1 MAVKVLR
8 FEGALNWKEFKAAQ
22 SERPSSFRV
31 RASKRED
38 EGFMSNNADNTGH
51 ELEKPV
57 AIYYEHPDWFR
68 PLFEQMDKR
77 GVPWLKIDARH
88 HRYDVASPERE
99 YSLLFNRMSPSAWQ
113 RGLGHG
119 IFYTLNYLA
128 HLEGKGVR
136 VVNGY
141 RCFAHEISKAL
152 QLTNLE
158 KLGLPYP
165 KARVINHPSQ
175 AVEAAEAIGYPVVLK
190 PNIGGSGAGIERF
203 NTPAELRAAVEG
215 NRLYFGIDSTAL
227 VQEAFTARDGIITR
241 VEVLGGKFLYAI
253 RIHITGESYNLCPA
267 DICQNTRGEEL
278 TRIACPVDAPK
289 SGMKVEGYDPPRKV
303 IEDVERIVEL
313 AGVEVGGIEYVID
326 ERTGRQL
333 YYDVNALSNFV
344 ADPVRVVGFNP
355 YGRLADFLIAEAQRH
370 EARRGERVVARGGQ
384 R

>member
-1 MAVKVLR
+1 MSS
-8 FEGALNWKEFKAAQ
+8 GA
-22 SERPSSFRV
+22 
-31 RASKRED
+31 
-38 EGFMSNNADNTGH
+38 TGQRH
-51 ELEKPV
+51 ELQRPI

-68 PLFEQMDKR
+68 PLFQRLDESGFAWK
-77 GVPWLKIDARH
+77 KIDARNH
-88 HRYDVASPERE
+88 QYDAASAEE
-99 YSLLFNRMSPSAWQ
+99 EFSLLFNRMSPSAWQ
-113 RGLGHG
+113 RGLGHC

-128 HLEGKGVR
+128 HLEAKGVR

-141 RCFAHEISKAL
+141 RGFAHEISKAQ

-165 KARVINHPSQ
+165 KARVINHVSQ
-175 AVEAAEAIGYPVVLK
+175 ALGAAEAIGYPVVVK

-203 NTPAELRAAVEG
+203 NIPEELRAAVEA

-253 RIHITGESYNLCPA
+253 QIHITGESYNLCPA

-278 TRIACPVDAPK
+278 TRSACPVDAPK
-289 SGMKVEGYDPPRKV
+289 SGMKVEGYEPPQQV

-326 ERTGRQL
+326 DRTGRQL

-355 YGRLADFLIAEAQRH
+355 YARLADFLILEAERH
-370 EARRGERVVARGGQ
+370 EASRGERVATSGGP

>member
-1 MAVKVLR
+1 MNN
-8 FEGALNWKEFKAAQ
+8 EIQENGGALA
-22 SERPSSFRV
+22 
-31 RASKRED
+31 
-38 EGFMSNNADNTGH
+38 
-51 ELEKPV
+51 KPI

-68 PLFEQMDKR
+68 PLFQQMDER

-88 HRYDVASPERE
+88 HNYDVASPERE

-119 IFYTLNYLA
+119 IFYTLNYVA
-128 HLEGKGVR
+128 HLEGQGVR

-141 RCFAHEISKAL
+141 RCFSHEISKAL

-165 KARVINHPSQ
+165 KAWVINHPSQ
-175 AVEAAEAIGYPVVLK
+175 ALAAAEAIGYPVVIK

-203 NTPAELRAAVEG
+203 NSAAELRAAVDA

-253 RIHITGESYNLCPA
+253 QIHITGESYNLCPA

-289 SGMKVEGYDPPRKV
+289 SGMKVEGYAPPRRV
-303 IEDVERIVEL
+303 IEDVERIVAL
-313 AGVEVGGIEYVID
+313 AGVEVGGIEYVMD

-355 YGRLADFLIAEAQRH
+355 YSRLADFLIAEAQKH
-370 EARRGERVVARGGQ
+370 EASRTERVVASGGP

>member
-1 MAVKVLR
+1 MS
-8 FEGALNWKEFKAAQ
+8 FETNSGGN
-22 SERPSSFRV
+22 
-31 RASKRED
+31 
-38 EGFMSNNADNTGH
+38 
-51 ELEKPV
+51 ELEKPI

-68 PLFEQMDKR
+68 PLFQQMDDR

-88 HRYDVASPERE
+88 HRYDVASPERD

-128 HLEGKGVR
+128 HLEAKGVR

-141 RCFAHEISKAL
+141 RCFTHEISKAL

-165 KARVINHPSQ
+165 KARVIDHPSQ
-175 AVEAAEAIGYPVVLK
+175 ALEAAEAIGYPVVLK

-203 NTPAELRAAVEG
+203 NTPNELQRAVEE

-241 VEVLGGKFLYAI
+241 VEVLGGKYLYAI
-253 RIHITGESYNLCPA
+253 KIYITGESYNLCPA

-289 SGMKVEGYDPPRKV
+289 SGMKVEGYEPPRQV
-303 IEDVERIVEL
+303 IDDVERIVEL
-313 AGVEVGGIEYVID
+313 AGVEVGGIEYVVD
-326 ERTGRQL
+326 DRTGQQL

-344 ADPVRVVGFNP
+344 ADPVRVIGFNP
-355 YGRLADFLIAEAQRH
+355 YARLADFLIAEAKRH
-370 EARRGERVVARGGQ
+370 EAKRSERVVAGGGP

>member
-1 MAVKVLR
+1 M
-8 FEGALNWKEFKAAQ
+8 N
-22 SERPSSFRV
+22 
-31 RASKRED
+31 
-38 EGFMSNNADNTGH
+38 SNSC
-51 ELEKPV
+51 ELEKPI

-68 PLFEQMDKR
+68 PLFQQLDARKAN
-77 GVPWLKIDARH
+77 WLKIDARH
-88 HRYDVASPERE
+88 HHYDAASPERE
-99 YSLLFNRMSPSAWQ
+99 YSLFFNRMSPSAWQ
-113 RGLGHG
+113 RGLAHG

-128 HLEGKGVR
+128 HLEAKGVR

-165 KARVINHPSQ
+165 KARVIDHPSQ
-175 AVEAAEAIGYPVVLK
+175 AMAAAEAIGYPVVLK

-203 NTPAELRAAVEG
+203 NSPNELRAAVDT

-241 VEVLGGKFLYAI
+241 VEVLGGKCLYAI
-253 RIHITGESYNLCPA
+253 QIHITGESFNLCPA

-289 SGMKVEGYDPPRKV
+289 SGMKVEGYQPPRQV

-313 AGVEVGGIEYVID
+313 AGVEVGGIEYVFD

-344 ADPVRVVGFNP
+344 ADPVRVIGFNP
-355 YGRLADFLIAEAQRH
+355 YARLADFLIAEAQRH
-370 EARRGERVVARGGQ
+370 DAKHAEHVGATGGP

>member
-1 MAVKVLR
+1 MA
-8 FEGALNWKEFKAAQ
+8 
-22 SERPSSFRV
+22 
-31 RASKRED
+31 
-38 EGFMSNNADNTGH
+38 SNNSGSG
-51 ELEKPV
+51 LEKPI

-68 PLFEQMDKR
+68 PLFQQLDER
-77 GVPWLKIDARH
+77 GANWLKVDARH
-88 HRYDVASPERE
+88 HYYDAASPERE

-113 RGLGHG
+113 RGLAHG

-128 HLEGKGVR
+128 HLEAKGVR

-141 RCFAHEISKAL
+141 RCFAHETSKAL
-152 QLTNLE
+152 QLSNLE

-175 AVEAAEAIGYPVVLK
+175 ALAAAEALGYPVVLK

-203 NTPAELRAAVEG
+203 TSPDQLRSAVEA

-227 VQEAFTARDGIITR
+227 VQQAFTARGGMITR
-241 VEVLGGKFLYAI
+241 VEVLGGKYLYAI
-253 RIHITGESYNLCPA
+253 QIHMTGDSFNLCPA

-289 SGMKVEGYDPPRKV
+289 SGMKVEGYEPPREV

-313 AGVEVGGIEYVID
+313 AGVEVGGVEYVFD

-355 YGRLADFLIAEAQRH
+355 YARLADFLIAEAQPR
-370 EARRGERVVARGGQ
+370 ESKQAERVVVTGGP

>member
-1 MAVKVLR
+1 
-8 FEGALNWKEFKAAQ
+8 
-22 SERPSSFRV
+22 
-31 RASKRED
+31 
-38 EGFMSNNADNTGH
+38 MSNEANSNGF
-51 ELEKPV
+51 ELEKPI

-68 PLFEQMDKR
+68 PLFQQLDER
-77 GVPWLKIDARH
+77 GLPWLKINVRH
-88 HRYDVASPERE
+88 HNYDVESSETE
-99 YSLLFNRMSPSAWQ
+99 CSLLFNRMSPSAWQ
-113 RGLGHG
+113 RGLGHA

-128 HLEGKGVR
+128 HLEAKGLR

-175 AVEAAEAIGYPVVLK
+175 ALEAAEAIGYPVVIK

-203 NTPAELRAAVEG
+203 NSRDELRAAVEA
-215 NRLYFGIDSTAL
+215 NRLYFGIDATAL

-289 SGMKVEGYDPPRKV
+289 SGMKVEGYDPPPQV
-303 IEDVERIVEL
+303 IVDVERIMEL
-313 AGVEVGGIEYVID
+313 AGVEVGGVEYVFD
-326 ERTGRQL
+326 ERTGRQM

-344 ADPVRVVGFNP
+344 ADPVRVIGFNP
-355 YGRLADFLIAEAQRH
+355 YARLADFLIAEAHRH
-370 EARRGERVVARGGQ
+370 EASRGERVAASGGP

>member
-1 MAVKVLR
+1 MSTKTN
-8 FEGALNWKEFKAAQ
+8 GIGY
-22 SERPSSFRV
+22 
-31 RASKRED
+31 
-38 EGFMSNNADNTGH
+38 GF
-51 ELEKPV
+51 EKPM
-57 AIYYEHPDWFR
+57 AIYYEHPGWFR
-68 PLFEQMDKR
+68 PLFEQLDER
-77 GVPWLKIDARH
+77 GVPWQKIDARH
-88 HRYDVASPERE
+88 HSYDVASPEQE

-128 HLEGKGVR
+128 HLEGQGMR

-141 RCFAHEISKAL
+141 RCFNHEISKAL

-165 KARVINHPSQ
+165 KTRVINHPSQ
-175 AVEAAEAIGYPVVLK
+175 ALQAAEAIGYPVVIK

-203 NTPAELRAAVEG
+203 NSQDELGAAVEA

-227 VQEAFTARDGIITR
+227 VQEAFTARHGIITR

-253 RIHITGESYNLCPA
+253 QIHITGESYNLCPA

-278 TRIACPVDAPK
+278 TRIACPVDEPK
-289 SGMKVEGYDPPRKV
+289 SGLNREGYEPPQRA

-326 ERTGRQL
+326 DRTGRQL

-344 ADPVRVVGFNP
+344 ADPVRVIGFNP
-355 YGRLADFLIAEAQRH
+355 YARLADFLITDAHQHQEN
-370 EARRGERVVARGGQ
+370 RRERAVVSGGGP

>member
-1 MAVKVLR
+1 MS
-8 FEGALNWKEFKAAQ
+8 KETNGG
-22 SERPSSFRV
+22 
-31 RASKRED
+31 
-38 EGFMSNNADNTGH
+38 GFG
-51 ELEKPV
+51 LEKPV

-68 PLFEQMDKR
+68 PLFQQLDER

-88 HRYDVASPERE
+88 HQYDAASPERE

-141 RCFAHEISKAL
+141 RCFNHEISKAL
-152 QLTNLE
+152 QLSNLE

-175 AVEAAEAIGYPVVLK
+175 ALAAAEATGYPVVLK

-203 NTPAELRAAVEG
+203 NTPEELCTAVEA

-227 VQEAFTARDGIITR
+227 VQEAFTARGGIITR

-253 RIHITGESYNLCPA
+253 QIHITGESYNLCPA

-289 SGMKVEGYDPPRKV
+289 SGMKVEGYEPPRKV

-344 ADPVRVVGFNP
+344 ADPVRVIGFNP
-355 YGRLADFLIAEAQRH
+355 YARLADFLIAEAQRH
-370 EARRGERVVARGGQ
+370 EASRTERVAASGVPR
-384 R
+384 

>member
-1 MAVKVLR
+1 MS
-8 FEGALNWKEFKAAQ
+8 KETNG
-22 SERPSSFRV
+22 S
-31 RASKRED
+31 
-38 EGFMSNNADNTGH
+38 GY
-51 ELEKPV
+51 ELEKPI

-68 PLFEQMDKR
+68 PLFQQLDER
-77 GVPWLKIDARH
+77 GVHWLKVDARH
-88 HRYDVASPERE
+88 HHYDVASPQRE

-128 HLEGKGVR
+128 HLEAKGVR
-136 VVNGY
+136 VVNGC

-152 QLTNLE
+152 QLSNLE

-175 AVEAAEAIGYPVVLK
+175 VLAAAEAIGYPVVFK

-203 NTPAELRAAVEG
+203 NSKEELRAAVEG
-215 NRLYFGIDSTAL
+215 SRLHFGIDSTAL

-241 VEVLGGKFLYAI
+241 VEVLGGKYLYAI

-278 TRIACPVDAPK
+278 TRIACPADAPK
-289 SGMKVEGYDPPRKV
+289 SGMKVESYEATKQV
-303 IEDVERIVEL
+303 IEHVERIVEL
-313 AGVEVGGIEYVID
+313 AGVEVGGVEYVID
-326 ERTGRQL
+326 DRTGRQL

-344 ADPVRVVGFNP
+344 SDPVRVVGFNP
-355 YGRLADFLIAEAQRH
+355 YSRLADFLIAEAQHH
-370 EARRGERVVARGGQ
+370 EAGRTERVVARGGP

>member
-1 MAVKVLR
+1 MSKD
-8 FEGALNWKEFKAAQ
+8 ALGNG
-22 SERPSSFRV
+22 P
-31 RASKRED
+31 
-38 EGFMSNNADNTGH
+38 G
-51 ELEKPV
+51 LEKPI

-68 PLFEQMDKR
+68 PLFQQLDER
-77 GVPWLKIDARH
+77 GVNWLKIDARH
-88 HRYDVASPERE
+88 HSYDAASPERE

-113 RGLGHG
+113 RGLAHG

-165 KARVINHPSQ
+165 KGKIINHSSQ
-175 AVEAAEAIGYPVVLK
+175 ALAAAEAIGYPVVVK

-203 NTPAELRAAVEG
+203 NSEKELRAAVEA

-227 VQEAFTARDGIITR
+227 IQEAFTARDEIITR
-241 VEVLGGKFLYAI
+241 VEVLGGKYLYAI
-253 RIHITGESYNLCPA
+253 RIHTTGESFNLCPA

-289 SGMKVEGYDPPRKV
+289 SGMKVEEYEPPRQV

-313 AGVEVGGIEYVID
+313 AGVEVGGIEYVFD

-344 ADPVRVVGFNP
+344 ADPVRVIGFNP
-355 YGRLADFLIAEAQRH
+355 YARLADFLIAEAQRD
-370 EARRGERVVARGGQ
+370 EAQRGEQVAATGGP

>member
-1 MAVKVLR
+1 MNG
-8 FEGALNWKEFKAAQ
+8 ETNGG
-22 SERPSSFRV
+22 
-31 RASKRED
+31 
-38 EGFMSNNADNTGH
+38 GFG
-51 ELEKPV
+51 LEKPI

-68 PLFEQMDKR
+68 PLFQQMDER

-88 HRYDVASPERE
+88 HNYDVASPEQE

-141 RCFAHEISKAL
+141 RCFNHEISKAL

-165 KARVINHPSQ
+165 KAWVINHPSQ
-175 AVEAAEAIGYPVVLK
+175 ALAAAEAIGYPVVIK

-203 NTPAELRAAVEG
+203 NSAAELRAAVEA

-253 RIHITGESYNLCPA
+253 QIHITGESYNLCPA

-289 SGMKVEGYDPPRKV
+289 SGMKVEGYAPPRKV

-313 AGVEVGGIEYVID
+313 AGVEVGGIEYVMD

-355 YGRLADFLIAEAQRH
+355 YSRLADFLIAEAQKH
-370 EARRGERVVARGGQ
+370 EASRTERVVASGGP